1 MGGGLPLHNTR
12 WSIRSSVRW
21 LCLAWIGLLMV
32 ACSAKDTAE
41 GPLDPNDR
49 LAIEQAYQKG
59 RLAYNAEHYDEAII
73 HFTRVA
79 NVDPEYLNAR
89 INLGVALS
97 RVGRPL
103 DAIPHFQFVLSRD
116 PTSAEAYYNWGA
128 ALARLGRHE
137 EALEKF
143 DQALKLKSTTEMGA
157 SQDLQ
162 RKLRSYLHRQRPDQQ
177 QTQIDLH
184 RSTPLPPSGAAPP
197 LPPSGAVPP
206 LPSPPPQSPGQ
217 SPPSQLPPYS
227 PPGSRP

>member
-1 MGGGLPLHNTR
+1 MGGGLLLHSPE
-12 WSIRSSVRW
+12 WGIRPIVHW
-21 LCLAWIGLLMV
+21 LCVAWIGLLLV
-32 ACSAKDTAE
+32 ACSAKDTVE

-59 RLAYNAEHYDEAII
+59 RLAYNAEHYDEAITY
-73 HFTRVA
+73 FTRVV

-103 DAIPHFQFVLSRD
+103 EAIPHFQFVLSRE
-116 PTSAEAYYNWGA
+116 PTNAEAYYNWGA

-143 DQALKLKSTTEMGA
+143 DQALKLKSATEMGA
-157 SQDLQ
+157 PQDLQ
-162 RKLRSYLHRQRPDQQ
+162 RKLRSYLQRQRPEQQ

-184 RSTPLPPSGAAPP
+184 RSPPLPPSGVAPPLPPSGAAPP
-197 LPPSGAVPP
+197 LP
-206 LPSPPPQSPGQ
+206 SPPPQYPGQ